1 MPVDAHPFM
10 VEFTLTFPF
19 LRAQRFPRI
28 KYQTIDHNDSATFLT
43 GHLLHTFFR
52 GIFFRGKKVFLS
64 ALLVEYLYTRSEKSS
79 ISV

>member
-28 KYQTIDHNDSATFLT
+28 KYQTIDHNDTATFLT
-43 GHLLHTFFR
+43 GHLLHTSRNFLQR
-52 GIFFRGKKVFLS
+52 KESFLS
-64 ALLVEYLYTRSEKSS
+64 TLLVEYLYTRTLYAK
-79 ISV
+79 